1 MKRASLAAIL
11 FFLVAPT
18 LFAKD
23 CVVLL
28 HGMGRTHFSMLRLQ
42 SSLQDAGYEVWNRSY
57 PSTRNTIEQLVPVVG
72 DAVQDCRKRQ
82 ARQIHFVTHS
92 LGGILVRAY
101 FQDHEVPEARRI
113 VMLGAPNHGSEAVDS
128 YKNRWWFRKATG
140 PAGQQLGTDPGSVP
154 NRLAPIRLEV
164 GIIAGTKSSDPW
176 FSNLYQETHDGKVS
190 VSSAKLPEMKD
201 FLLVES
207 GHTFMMNS
215 SEVIRQVKLF
225 LRTGAFGKMP

>member
-1 MKRASLAAIL
+1 MKRALMAAIL
-11 FFLVAPT
+11 CLSAADAA
-18 LFAKD
+18 FARD

-28 HGMGRTHFSMLRLQ
+28 HGMGRTHLSMLRLQ
-42 SSLQDAGYEVWNRSY
+42 SSLESDGYEVWNRSY
-57 PSTRNTIEQLVPVVG
+57 PSTRNTIVQLAPVVG
-72 DAVQDCRKRQ
+72 EAVQDCRKRQ
-82 ARQIHFVTHS
+82 TRQIHFVTHS

-101 FQDHEVPEARRI
+101 FQNHAVPEARRI
-113 VMLGAPNHGSEAVDS
+113 VMLGPPNHGSQAVDS
-128 YKNRWWFRKATG
+128 YRDSWWFRKATG
-140 PAGQQLGTDPGSVP
+140 PAGQQLGTGPDSAP

-176 FSNLYQETHDGKVS
+176 FSNLFQEAHDGKVS

-215 SEVIRQVKLF
+215 NEVIRQVKVF
-225 LRTGAFGKMP
+225 LRIGAFDKSP